1 MGNREGLICAK
12 HFKSFFSLGGQMHEV
27 NFLTENGVKVVSI
40 KDGELNAET
49 LPLLF
54 RKLFRLVGHNS

>member
-1 MGNREGLICAK
+1 
-12 HFKSFFSLGGQMHEV
+12 MHEV
-27 NFLTENGVKVVSI
+27 NFLTENGVKVVSV